1 MGKTVHKLCTTIP
14 NTALTAVSDAVLTWC
29 YEYYCADN
37 GRPSVPIRKMV
48 GMMLLKN
55 IYNLSDEGVVA
66 RWLENPCMQYFT
78 GEQAVKRIRTIARA
92 MVSDIARKMDDHQLS
107 FYGKDLALFVRVINQ
122 ERSDKDKVYSLHEP
136 EVQCISKGK
145 EHKKY
150 EFGNKSAIAKT
161 RSGLIVS
168 ALAFIGNPYD
178 GHTISAHLEQT
189 TG

>member
-1 MGKTVHKLCTTIP
+1 
-14 NTALTAVSDAVLTWC
+14 
-29 YEYYCADN
+29 
-37 GRPSVPIRKMV
+37 
-48 GMMLLKN
+48 
-55 IYNLSDEGVVA
+55 
-66 RWLENPCMQYFT
+66 
-78 GEQAVKRIRTIARA
+78 

-168 ALAFIGNPYD
+168 ARAFIGNPYD

>member
-1 MGKTVHKLCTTIP
+1 
-14 NTALTAVSDAVLTWC
+14 
-29 YEYYCADN
+29 
-37 GRPSVPIRKMV
+37 
-48 GMMLLKN
+48 
-55 IYNLSDEGVVA
+55 
-66 RWLENPCMQYFT
+66 
-78 GEQAVKRIRTIARA
+78 

-178 GHTISAHLEQT
+178 GHTIYPLTWSRPPDDTKLPQGNLGGCHQYT
-189 TG
+189 DVRCCI